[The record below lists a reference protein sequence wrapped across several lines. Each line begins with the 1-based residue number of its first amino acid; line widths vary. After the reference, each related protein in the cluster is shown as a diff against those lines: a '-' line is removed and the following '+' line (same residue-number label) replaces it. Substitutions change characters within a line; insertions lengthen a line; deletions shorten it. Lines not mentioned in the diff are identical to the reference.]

1 MINYIAPNIP
11 EDILWVNNSIIK
23 GMMDLQKIKSSR
35 TTDTYPDK
43 TFVVKMSQIKSQRK
57 NASITFWTASK
68 TRSFPPTQWNP
79 NGHSWGYRP
88 KSVTNIYFEEDAK
101 EYTFS
106 WGSGGEINEAEFYS
120 LFKVSS
126 SVKEFLEK
134 I

>member
-1 MINYIAPNIP
+1 MNNYNQPSIP
-11 EDILWVNNSIIK
+11 EDVLWVNNSIIK
-23 GMMDLQKIKSSR
+23 SMDLKKIKASR

-43 TFVVKMSQIKSQRK
+43 TFVIKMSQIKSQRK

-79 NGHSWGYRP
+79 NGRSWTYRP
-88 KSVTNIYFEEDAK
+88 KSVTNIYFDEDAK

-120 LFKVSS
+120 LFKLSS
-126 SVKEFLEK
+126 SVKEFLES

>member
-1 MINYIAPNIP
+1 MINYNQPNIP
-11 EDILWVNNSIIK
+11 EDVLWVNNSIIK
-23 GMMDLQKIKSSR
+23 SMDLEKIKTSR

-43 TFVVKMSQIKSQRK
+43 TFVIKMSQIKSKRK
-57 NASITFWTASK
+57 NASITFWSK
-68 TRSFPPTQWNP
+68 GKTKHYPPTQWRP
-79 NGHSWGYRP
+79 NGHTWSYRP
-88 KSVTNIYFEEDAK
+88 KSVTNIYFDEDKK

-106 WGSGGEINEAEFYS
+106 WGSGGEISESEFYS